1 MDLIIASNNQGKIKE
16 YKKLLEPFG
25 FKAYS
30 MSEKGIYTDIEETGT
45 TFEENSYIKA
55 KEIYDITNGFVIS
68 DDSGLE
74 VEVLDGRP
82 GLYSARYKGI
92 DTEEGRRKEILNE
105 LKRKRN
111 RKARFVCCICFIDN
125 KGEKHIFKG
134 LWNGK
139 ISKEER
145 GSEGFGYDPIFIP
158 DGEEKTT
165 SELGVDYK
173 NNHSHRY
180 LASKMLIEYLR
191 EHGYEK

>member
-1 MDLIIASNNQGKIKE
+1 MDIIVASNNQGKIKE

-45 TFEENSYIKA
+45 TFEENAYIKA
-55 KEIYDITNGFVIS
+55 KEIYDILGTFVIS

-74 VEVLDGRP
+74 VEALDGKP

-105 LKRKRN
+105 LKGKRN
-111 RKARFVCCICFIDN
+111 RKARFVCCICFIDD

-139 ISKEER
+139 ISKEEI

-158 DGEEKTT
+158 DGEEKT
-165 SELGVDYK
+165 SAELGVDYK
-173 NNHSHRY
+173 NKHSHRF
-180 LASKMLIEYLR
+180 LASEKLIEYLR
-191 EHGYEK
+191 ENGYEK